1 MWQHEHKELSEGDY
15 KSEKLYMGEVAR
27 LRSYVAQRPPFDV
40 KNPYMAPIK
49 VNKNIY
55 NEGSD
60 RHCMHIEVT
69 ILLEGSMILPMLPR
83 THILKEL
90 SVYTTDPEQRAA
102 GADGEHHGGG
112 QGAVPELGGGQLP
125 PHRPHPRGHGH
136 LLAQTK

>member
-1 MWQHEHKELSEGDY
+1 MRQHEHKELSEGDY

-60 RHCMHIEVT
+60 RHCMHIEVDV
-69 ILLEGSMILPMLPR
+69 EGK
-83 THILKEL
+83 H
-90 SVYTTDPEQRAA
+90 
-102 GADGEHHGGG
+102 
-112 QGAVPELGGGQLP
+112 
-125 PHRPHPRGHGH
+125 
-136 LLAQTK
+136 